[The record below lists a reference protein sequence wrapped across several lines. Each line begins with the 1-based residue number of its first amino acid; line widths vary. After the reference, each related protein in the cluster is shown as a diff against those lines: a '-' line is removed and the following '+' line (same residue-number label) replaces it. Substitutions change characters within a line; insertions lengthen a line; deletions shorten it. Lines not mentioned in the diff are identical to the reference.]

1 MLLYK
6 FDFSMLIHFQNVFF
20 FKLRFEILKYSGAV
34 LIALIKRFRDKEV
47 CGNHMTRICVK
58 LFIEKK
64 ESSVVRFMSDFNKL
78 TVSDEKVIII
88 YPKIYLVHVVFI
100 L

>member
-1 MLLYK
+1 M
-6 FDFSMLIHFQNVFF
+6 
-20 FKLRFEILKYSGAV
+20 KYSGAV

-88 YPKIYLVHVVFI
+88 YPKIYLVHVGFFLWFLEGQLNLCFFFI
-100 L
+100 VINLLY